1 MHRDR
6 PAAEVRYMILK
17 TFLLSAILA
26 TFPAGIHAQNT
37 IPASATDASVR
48 LSGLERALSRLLETD
63 EDEPSVG
70 STRPRVVST
79 ASDVAASVVV
89 NTIAAERIA
98 FDIINRKRIE
108 NGAAPLAWNEEL
120 AEVARLHSRNMAE
133 FHFFSHRGLDNK
145 FVSDR
150 ADQLKLRNWRAIGE
164 NIAFNRGFDDP
175 IAKAVELWLGSQSH
189 RRNLLDAAWK
199 ESAVGIAVA
208 DDGSYYLTQVFLVR
222 R

>member
-6 PAAEVRYMILK
+6 QAAEVRYMILK
-17 TFLLSAILA
+17 AFLLSAILA
-26 TFPAGIHAQNT
+26 TFAAGIHAQNT
-37 IPASATDASVR
+37 IPASVTDTSVR

-98 FDIINRKRIE
+98 FNIINRKRIE

-120 AEVARLHSRNMAE
+120 AEVARLRFMNELAVRRILTKE
-133 FHFFSHRGLDNK
+133 QLVRFRELRRRFDARGANIQNG
-145 FVSDR
+145 R
-150 ADQLKLRNWRAIGE
+150 A
-164 NIAFNRGFDDP
+164 
-175 IAKAVELWLGSQSH
+175 
-189 RRNLLDAAWK
+189 LDASPVN
-199 ESAVGIAVA
+199 SAA
-208 DDGSYYLTQVFLVR
+208 R
-222 R
+222 RPDF